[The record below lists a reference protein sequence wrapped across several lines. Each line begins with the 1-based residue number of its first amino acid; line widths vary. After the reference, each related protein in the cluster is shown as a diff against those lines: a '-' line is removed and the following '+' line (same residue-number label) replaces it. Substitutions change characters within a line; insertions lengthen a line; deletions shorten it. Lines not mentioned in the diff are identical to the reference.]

1 MGGVLLVPALLGL
14 CRPLGSQSTSA
25 LESAFILR
33 EVKGSLC
40 HLGKDTFATEFTNG
54 FMPPLLASCDV
65 RS

>member
-33 EVKGSLC
+33 EVKGSLVIWERT
-40 HLGKDTFATEFTNG
+40 HLQMFTNG
-54 FMPPLLASCDV
+54 LMPPLLASCDV
-65 RS
+65 RN